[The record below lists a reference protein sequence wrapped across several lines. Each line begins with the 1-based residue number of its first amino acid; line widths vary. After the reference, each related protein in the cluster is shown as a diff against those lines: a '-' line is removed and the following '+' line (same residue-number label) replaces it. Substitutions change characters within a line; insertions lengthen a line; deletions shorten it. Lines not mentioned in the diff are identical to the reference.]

1 MSNFSIS
8 ANAAF
13 SWLQASGPACELSG
27 AETPPELAAIS
38 RELSCAEKLPELAAM
53 LWKKALPEEEEAM
66 AREAARTAGEGS
78 PGHCGGFL
86 TERQVLEAACLRRKK
101 RRRRQTGLWDLLLLA
116 AADLV

>member
-1 MSNFSIS
+1 VSNFSIS

-38 RELSCAEKLPELAAM
+38 RELSCAEKLPE
-53 LWKKALPEEEEAM
+53 KALPEEEEAM

>member
-1 MSNFSIS
+1 M
-8 ANAAF
+8 
-13 SWLQASGPACELSG
+13 G

-38 RELSCAEKLPELAAM
+38 RELSSLLETPPPETPPSELRLPELAAM

-66 AREAARTAGEGS
+66 AREARTAGEGS

-101 RRRRQTGLWDLLLLA
+101 S
-116 AADLV
+116 